1 MVRFG
6 AHPRVSA
13 EWIEQH
19 RTALGGVHPS
29 GKDLGG

>member
-6 AHPRVSA
+6 AHPRASA
-13 EWIEQH
+13 EWIEQYWA
-19 RTALGGVHPS
+19 ALGGVHPS